1 MKHLLSLLLFC
12 FILESVLTTKR
23 TLRNKLI
30 KTLKTM
36 KELNEKKMRKLAGT
50 DEEDS
55 SSGATDTTV
64 QTTPAAGT
72 YNDTS
77 PTDAPESTSATAEN
91 GVVDASKPVAVKT
104 KKSDNKKAA
113 VQVTKFH
120 GFKAP
125 KGTGLVTFSTFFY
138 FFGRPIVK
146 FIIMRL
152 RITYASRLRNLDTVA
167 ESARTDCTIE
177 NEDLAGKTLGSDEGQ
192 NVNYKCEANATKG
205 DASTANF
212 TLNTDVPMTMVNAD
226 GSTEPL
232 SFDEVNFNGD
242 SATESINLQTNSQEI
257 KSIYTLQDCF
267 VSVNRYIL
275 TITGE
280 LVSSRRLL
288 RNLAL
293 TDGSELT
300 MSLLDNDGNSKKY
313 DCTLN
318 AVSSP
323 TYSLNCDTSSD
334 PIETTSDLLHLS
346 SGNSNNG
353 ELLNVEMANANST
366 TPIVTSSGS
375 SRYTYSKSS
384 SGLSGGAIAGIVIAC
399 VVALAAASIA
409 AIMLRKPSPPI
420 ENTTIVDLK
429 NDNI

>member
-1 MKHLLSLLLFC
+1 
-12 FILESVLTTKR
+12 
-23 TLRNKLI
+23 
-30 KTLKTM
+30 
-36 KELNEKKMRKLAGT
+36 
-50 DEEDS
+50 
-55 SSGATDTTV
+55 
-64 QTTPAAGT
+64 
-72 YNDTS
+72 
-77 PTDAPESTSATAEN
+77 
-91 GVVDASKPVAVKT
+91 
-104 KKSDNKKAA
+104 
-113 VQVTKFH
+113 
-120 GFKAP
+120 
-125 KGTGLVTFSTFFY
+125 
-138 FFGRPIVK
+138 
-146 FIIMRL
+146 
-152 RITYASRLRNLDTVA
+152 
-167 ESARTDCTIE
+167 
-177 NEDLAGKTLGSDEGQ
+177 
-192 NVNYKCEANATKG
+192 
-205 DASTANF
+205 
-212 TLNTDVPMTMVNAD
+212 MTMVNSD
-226 GSTEPL
+226 GSTESL

-242 SATESINLQTNSQEI
+242 SATESVSLQTNTQEV
-257 KSIYTLQDCF
+257 KSIYTLQDCY

-293 TDGSELT
+293 ADGSELAMT
-300 MSLLDNDGNSKKY
+300 LLDDDGNSKKY

-334 PIETTSDLLHLS
+334 PIETTSENLHLS
-346 SGNSNNG
+346 AGNSNG
-353 ELLNVEMANANST
+353 GDLLTVEMANANST